1 MAENEIAIVKP
12 SLLGMFVVLIVSNLG
27 FAAGLFLSCGLGW
40 ISAVLLGSA
49 FAGSVLLFLLSAIR
63 GRPVVRIT
71 DRGFSTQNVFQSR
84 AYRWS
89 DIDGEFVVKR
99 RMWMKLIAFRVTQ
112 EYKATGAK
120 LPSPPFPGY
129 DFAISGVF
137 KLSMER
143 LADLL
148 NQQRHR
154 EQTDASS
161 SV

>member
-27 FAAGLFLSCGLGW
+27 FAAGLFLSCGLGGV
-40 ISAVLLGSA
+40 SAALLTTGIVGSTI
-49 FAGSVLLFLLSAIR
+49 LFLLSAIR

-99 RMWMKLIAFRVTQ
+99 RLWMKLIAFRVTQ